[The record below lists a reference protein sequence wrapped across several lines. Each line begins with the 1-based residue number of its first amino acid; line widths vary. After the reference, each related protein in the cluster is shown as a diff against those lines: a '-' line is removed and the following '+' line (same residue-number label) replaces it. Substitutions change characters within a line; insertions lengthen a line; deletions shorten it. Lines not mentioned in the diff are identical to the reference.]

1 MKSIRLLGTLVT
13 LTIVLAGCG
22 SAASQIAHRQAPSAR
37 SAARPAPADESTA
50 RSSTE
55 RAPGGAQG
63 GSSVSDRILQ
73 AQGDQRV
80 IQDATLE
87 LRIKP
92 GSFDEVYGRAVFI
105 AEAQGGYLLSSRAGS
120 PGDEAIQTGT
130 LVVRVPADRYLK
142 VLEEFRRLGSV
153 QQIQTSSQD
162 VSDEFVDLQA
172 RLRNQQ
178 AQQAV
183 LLDLMRRAQTIQ
195 ESIAVQNQLSLV
207 TQEIERIEGRIRFLN
222 SRTSFSTI
230 TLNLMVPAATTQP
243 RHPNLWER
251 SGLGD
256 AVNTALRMS
265 ANVLSGMIII
275 LGFLFP
281 FALLLGIGAAAWRF
295 LPRRPLPTAH

>member
-22 SAASQIAHRQAPSAR
+22 SAASQIAHRQASGPGL
-37 SAARPAPADESTA
+37 AARPAPADESTA
-50 RSSTE
+50 RSSAE
-55 RAPGGAQG
+55 RAPGVAQG
-63 GSSVSDRILQ
+63 GSVVSDRILQ

-92 GSFDEVYGRAVFI
+92 GSFDEVYGRAVSM
-105 AEAQGGYLLSSRAGS
+105 AEGQGGYLLSSHAGS

-142 VLEEFRRLGSV
+142 VLDEFRKLGSV

-195 ESIAVQNQLSLV
+195 ESIAVQNQLSQV
-207 TQEIERIEGRIRFLN
+207 TQEMERIEGRIRFLN

-230 TLNLMVPAATTQP
+230 TLNLMVPTATTRPQ
-243 RHPNLWER
+243 HPSLWER

-256 AVNTALRMS
+256 AGNTALRMS
-265 ANVLSGMIII
+265 ANVLSGMIIV

-281 FALLLGIGAAAWRF
+281 FAVLLGIGAAAWRF
-295 LPRRPLPTAH
+295 LPRRPLPAR

>member
-1 MKSIRLLGTLVT
+1 MKSIRLPVT
-13 LTIVLAGCG
+13 VVALAIVLAACG
-22 SAASQIAHRQAPSAR
+22 STANQIAHRQASGLTT
-37 SAARPAPADESTA
+37 AARPAPADENAA
-50 RSSTE
+50 RSSAE
-55 RAPGGAQG
+55 RPGIAQG
-63 GSSVSDRILQ
+63 GPTVSDRILQ

-80 IQDATLE
+80 IQDATVE

-92 GSFDEVYGRAVFI
+92 GSFDEVYGRAISI
-105 AEAQGGYLLSSRAGS
+105 AEAQGGYLLSSHAGS
-120 PGDEAIQTGT
+120 PGDDVIQTGT
-130 LVVRVPADRYLK
+130 LVVRVLADRYLK
-142 VLEEFRRLGSV
+142 VLDEYRKLGSV

-195 ESIAVQNQLSLV
+195 ESIAVQNQLSQV

-230 TLNLMVPAATTQP
+230 TLNLMVPAASTQP
-243 RHPNLWER
+243 RHPNLWEQ

-265 ANVLSGMIII
+265 TNVLSGMIIV
-275 LGFLFP
+275 LGFLLP
-281 FALLLGIGAAAWRF
+281 FAVLVGIGAATWRF
-295 LPRRPLPTAH
+295 LPRRALPTAR